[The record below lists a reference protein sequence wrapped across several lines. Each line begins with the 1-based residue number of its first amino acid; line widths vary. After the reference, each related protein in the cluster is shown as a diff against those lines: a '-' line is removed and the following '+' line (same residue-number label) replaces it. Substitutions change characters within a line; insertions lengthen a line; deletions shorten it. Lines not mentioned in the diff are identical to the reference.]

1 MRKNKGRVLRMD
13 SLLQRFEFVRV
24 LDSNP
29 QTKVVSLL
37 GHIDSQHAI
46 VTLEKTHFNT
56 DDARCSCADAVQ
68 ETREIAA
75 NDIYHWAVA
84 LLKQDIQTNP
94 AAKVNVI
101 WPATPVHV
109 RKYSQQALHLVRESP
124 QLYERVVA
132 PWVKEQATPERLRWV
147 HNILYNGAEQ
157 ERVVYR
163 DFTGAEHGN
172 GNGKNDGFLVLPDMK
187 WDGVSLDALYL
198 VALVY
203 RDDVRS
209 LRDLRPHHREWL
221 IALNNRIRA
230 VVPACYNYAL
240 HADELR
246 IFVHYPPSY
255 YHFHIH
261 VVNIRHPGLGDGIA
275 AGRAVLLEDVIESL
289 GYLGELGFMNRT
301 LTYVMGENHE
311 LWSRGLQDAV
321 AQQLEKDGIPK
332 RPPVLNRES
341 S

>member
-1 MRKNKGRVLRMD
+1 MD
-13 SLLQRFEFVRV
+13 SLLSRFEFVRV

-29 QTKVVSLL
+29 QTKVVSLY
-37 GHIDSQHAI
+37 GHVDDQPAI

-56 DDARCSCADAVQ
+56 EDASCSCVSAVQ

-84 LLKQDIQTNP
+84 LLKQDILHHP

-109 RKYSQQALHLVRESP
+109 RKYEQQALHLVRETP
-124 QLYERVVA
+124 ELYQRVVA
-132 PWVKEQATPERLRWV
+132 PWVAEQATPARLRWV
-147 HNILYNGAEQ
+147 HNILYEGAEQ

-163 DFTGAEHGN
+163 DFAGSAAPGAGSD
-172 GNGKNDGFLVLPDMK
+172 DGFVVLPDMK

-209 LRDLRPHHREWL
+209 LRDLRPHHRDWL
-221 IALNNRIRA
+221 IGLNNRIRA

-289 GYLGELGFMNRT
+289 GLLGEGGYLERT
-301 LTYVMGENHE
+301 LTYVIGENHE

-321 AQQLEKDGIPK
+321 ARQLEKDGIPK
-332 RPPVLNRES
+332 RPPVLNREES

>member
-1 MRKNKGRVLRMD
+1 MD
-13 SLLQRFEFVRV
+13 DLLARFEFVRV

-37 GHIDSQHAI
+37 GTIDAQHAI

-56 DDARCSCADAVQ
+56 DDHRRTCADAVVQ
-68 ETREIAA
+68 TREIAA

-84 LLKQDIQTNP
+84 LLRQDLAHHP

-101 WPATPVHV
+101 WPASPVHV
-109 RKYSQQALHLVRESP
+109 RKYAQQALHLVRETP
-124 QLYERVVA
+124 ALYTRVVA
-132 PWVKEQATPERLRWV
+132 PWVAEQTGPDRLRWV
-147 HNILYNGAEQ
+147 HNILYEGAEQ
-157 ERVVYR
+157 DRVVYR
-163 DFTGAEHGN
+163 DFAESAAD
-172 GNGKNDGFLVLPDMK
+172 DGFLVLPDMK

-209 LRDLRPHHREWL
+209 LRDLRPVHRDWL

-230 VVPACYNYAL
+230 VVPACYNYAV

-289 GYLGELGFMNRT
+289 GFLGERGFMNRT

-332 RPPVLNRES
+332 RPPVLNREAS
-341 S
+341 